1 MNTQTA
7 IVMIV
12 ALVVVGALLWAV
24 MNQRR
29 SRSLRDRFGPEYERE
44 ILESGNRRR
53 AEEQLAQRVKRVD
66 RLHLRGLQPVERSR
80 FSKRWIE
87 QQSQF
92 VDDPETAV
100 SEADVLVGE
109 VMQRRGYPV
118 GEFDQRAADISVD
131 HPHVVENYRIAHRIA
146 QLLAHGRASTE
157 DLRKA
162 MLHYRA
168 LFEELLD
175 DRLAEAR

>member
-1 MNTQTA
+1 
-7 IVMIV
+7 
-12 ALVVVGALLWAV
+12 
-24 MNQRR
+24 
-29 SRSLRDRFGPEYERE
+29 
-44 ILESGNRRR
+44 
-53 AEEQLAQRVKRVD
+53 
-66 RLHLRGLQPVERSR
+66 RLHLRGLQQLERTR
-80 FSKRWIE
+80 FSQRWTA
-87 QQSQF
+87 QQAQF
-92 VDDPETAV
+92 VDDPENAV

-118 GEFDQRAADISVD
+118 GEFEQRAADISVD
-131 HPHVVENYRIAHRIA
+131 HPHVVANYRIAHRIA
-146 QLLAHGRASTE
+146 PLLAHGRASTE